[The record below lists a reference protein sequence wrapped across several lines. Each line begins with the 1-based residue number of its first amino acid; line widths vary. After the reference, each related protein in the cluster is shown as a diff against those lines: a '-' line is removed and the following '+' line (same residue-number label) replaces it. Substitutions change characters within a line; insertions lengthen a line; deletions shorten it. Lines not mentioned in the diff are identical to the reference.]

1 MLSDGEVDAAI
12 QTPAFTSRWDNYW
25 VEGILWLAKN
35 LEIDGARRDRA
46 AIKPRSR
53 RDRAPIWLSISR
65 SSGPHPGIYLDGA
78 PYEYTILRRLRRAL
92 EPILKGREF
101 KLDIHASCYGETW
114 RQTSHAIPA
123 RSRDAGPPERHPRT
137 CLIRQPALAVRRA
150 LPVSRLDLV
159 RRAVQLQG
167 VLAGAVARRGA
178 TWRPLSLARPAPRA
192 HTHPTHAQV
201 SGVPFGLPGQILG
214 DNSDQ
219 WHGLLFGMTCRIYPD
234 PHRCNPRP
242 LYQVR

>member
-123 RSRDAGPPERHPRT
+123 RSRDAGPP
-137 CLIRQPALAVRRA
+137 
-150 LPVSRLDLV
+150 
-159 RRAVQLQG
+159 
-167 VLAGAVARRGA
+167 
-178 TWRPLSLARPAPRA
+178 
-192 HTHPTHAQV
+192 
-201 SGVPFGLPGQILG
+201 
-214 DNSDQ
+214 
-219 WHGLLFGMTCRIYPD
+219 
-234 PHRCNPRP
+234 
-242 LYQVR
+242 